1 MKFVPTSWLGGVLLV
16 VKVLST
22 TGHSIAGTGLPALPR
37 DLQSSSSAFTIAN
50 PRAPLHGRTPDGV
63 AAPNSISRQDLEALL
78 LAKAPPNGHLLGG
91 SSSST
96 SGSGNGGDD
105 DDDDGDRRRFL
116 WFVVLVPTLS
126 ALVAGA
132 CVLFCF
138 RAGGTKERRSR
149 DNQIM
154 VNETEGLFQTRTGE
168 TATHQERPYYQDVP
182 EQGYAEQRPN
192 VI

>member
-16 VKVLST
+16 AEMVPT
-22 TGHSIAGTGLPALPR
+22 TGHSIDGTGLPALPR

-78 LAKAPPNGHLLGG
+78 LAKAPPTGHLLGG
-91 SSSST
+91 SSST
-96 SGSGNGGDD
+96 SGSGNRED
-105 DDDDGDRRRFL
+105 DDDDGERRRFL
-116 WFVVLVPTLS
+116 WFVVLVPTLL

-138 RAGGTKERRSR
+138 RAGGTKKRRSR
-149 DNQIM
+149 DNRII
-154 VNETEGLFQTRTGE
+154 VNETEGLFQTRTDE
-168 TATHQERPYYQDVP
+168 TTTQQERPYYQDIP